1 MAELESRPSR
11 PGILL
16 LGRSAVLDAAGAEVT
31 PRSRKTVCLLAYLA
45 LQPGGRARRETL
57 QDLLWSSRE
66 QAQAAASLR
75 QALVELRRAFAGL
88 GPDLIDASRDSVA
101 LDCERLFVDVR
112 RLDLLLEQGTPEAIL
127 EAAGLW
133 QGPLLGDLAPP
144 DPVFEAW
151 LQVERTHRH
160 ERLCRAL
167 ADALEAAERA
177 GTEDDVCR
185 AAELLLRV
193 APTEEAAWRALITV
207 DLRHGRVTAAR
218 ARFRDCREILAREL
232 DVQPSPAIAALFSQ
246 HERQSRPAAPPA
258 APRPPFRDEP
268 RSSRRGPAL
277 AILMRPPTGPQELG
291 VALAALVE
299 DELTVRLGQLRLL
312 SLAAAPAEEHRLDA
326 DYLLAIAV
334 AFDGDR
340 PRVSIRLRDR
350 LSGRHLIIDHL
361 APPDPVPFEGLRP
374 DLARMAVT
382 IEQAIARHWL
392 DGRGGLRAGAVGEAD
407 PYTLWLTADRL
418 TESFEADDFRAAIP
432 LLRQAAAADPGFAR
446 PLASLA
452 SIELSQP
459 MASFV
464 EVSEL
469 PSFNGA
475 LSLAKSAVRIDPWD
489 PRCRIMLAWVYMR
502 KRLFRQAEAEFQ
514 QALTLGDQDPLVLIA
529 AAEGLAHLGK
539 PEVGIRLGERALAIH
554 PAPPDYFH
562 SYLAATYAAAG
573 AHERA
578 LEHSFSSALTVP
590 EYIALRAVLLA
601 ETGRRDQ
608 ARAAAAEF
616 LQRAEAGWS
625 GHRRFDA
632 RAALTWLAS
641 ILLTEDQRRR
651 ESFVGSVSALAGVP
665 LERPPVLLPT
675 AAAPLPRSFAIGEV
689 ASRQL
694 LVAPRDFRYSPLSG
708 SP

>member
-1 MAELESRPSR
+1 MPPP

-16 LGRSAVLDAAGAEVT
+16 LGRSAVLDAAGGEAT
-31 PRSRKTVCLLAYLA
+31 PRSRKAVCLLAYLA

-57 QDLLWSSRE
+57 QDLLWSNRE

-75 QALVELRRAFAGL
+75 QALVELRRALAGL
-88 GPDLIDASRDSVA
+88 GPDLVDASRDSVA
-101 LDCERLFVDVR
+101 LACDRLFVDVR
-112 RLDLLLEQGTPEAIL
+112 QLDRLLEQGTPEAVL

-133 QGPLLGDLAPP
+133 HGPLLGDLAAP

-160 ERLCRAL
+160 ERLRRAL
-167 ADALEAAERA
+167 GDALEAAERA
-177 GTEDDVCR
+177 GTEDDACR
-185 AAELLLRV
+185 VAELLLRV
-193 APTEEAAWRALITV
+193 APTEEAAWRALIAI

-232 DVQPSPAIAALFSQ
+232 EVKPSAALTALFSQ
-246 HERQSRPAAPPA
+246 VDRPARPAAEPA
-258 APRPPFRDEP
+258 EPQPAPARHAAAREAARPA
-268 RSSRRGPAL
+268 RRGPAL
-277 AILMRPPTGPQELG
+277 AIVMRPPTGPPELG

-312 SLAAAPAEEHRLDA
+312 SLAIRPEEEQRLDA
-326 DYLLAIAV
+326 DYVLAIAV
-334 AFDGDR
+334 AFDEAR

-350 LSGRHLIIDHL
+350 ESGQHLIVERL
-361 APPDPVPFEGLRP
+361 EPADPVPFERLRP
-374 DLARMAVT
+374 ELARMAVSV
-382 IEQAIARHWL
+382 EQAIVRHWL
-392 DGRGGLRAGAVGEAD
+392 EDRGGLRAGAAGVAD
-407 PYTLWLTADRL
+407 PYTLWLAADRL
-418 TESFEADDFRAAIP
+418 TESFEADDLRAAVP
-432 LLRQAAAADPGFAR
+432 LLRQAAATDPGFAR

-475 LSLAKSAVRIDPWD
+475 LGLAKSAVRIDPWD

-502 KRLFRQAEAEFQ
+502 KRLFRQAEAEFR
-514 QALTLGDQDPLVLIA
+514 QALALGGQDPLVLIA
-529 AAEGLAHLGK
+529 AGEGMAHLGK
-539 PEVGIRLGERALAIH
+539 PEVGIGLGERALAIH

-573 AHERA
+573 AHDRA

-601 ETGRRDQ
+601 ETGRREQ

-625 GHRRFDA
+625 GHRRFDP
-632 RAALTWLAS
+632 RAALTWLGS

-651 ESFVGSVSALAGVP
+651 ESFVRSVSELIGVVP
-665 LERPPVLLPT
+665 DHPQGIVP
-675 AAAPLPRSFAIGEV
+675 ASAAPPARSFAIGEV
-689 ASRQL
+689 ASRGPL
-694 LVAPRDFRYSPLSG
+694 IAPRDLRFSTISG